1 MNNIIIYLII
11 VNIISFI
18 IYGIDK
24 LLAIKHL
31 YRISEIALITL
42 SSLGGSIGSI
52 LGMVIFHHKTK
63 KIKFIILNPL
73 ILILQVLFILIK

>member
-1 MNNIIIYLII
+1 MNNIIIYIII

-42 SSLGGSIGSI
+42 SILGGSIGSI

>member
-1 MNNIIIYLII
+1 MNNIIIYIII

-42 SSLGGSIGSI
+42 SFLGGSIGSI

>member
-24 LLAIKHL
+24 PLAIKHL
-31 YRISEIALITL
+31 YRISEIVLITL
-42 SSLGGSIGSI
+42 SFLGGSIGSI